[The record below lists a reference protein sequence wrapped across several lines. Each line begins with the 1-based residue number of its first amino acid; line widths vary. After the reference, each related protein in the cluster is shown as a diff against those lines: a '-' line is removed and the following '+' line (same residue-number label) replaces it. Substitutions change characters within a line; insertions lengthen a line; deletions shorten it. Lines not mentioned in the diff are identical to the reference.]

1 LQGYSEDNL
10 SSAANLKH
18 LVFKQQVEHSVW
30 LGKLQSNFFGVGGKH
45 DIGFGESSLSDNQIL
60 LLMGFPQ
67 VFKKKEK
74 ALFHSDSAFSEG

>member
-1 LQGYSEDNL
+1 LNTRFGWENFSQI
-10 SSAANLKH
+10 
-18 LVFKQQVEHSVW
+18 
-30 LGKLQSNFFGVGGKH
+30 FFGVGGKH